1 MVISCHI
8 YILNLPRIIFFHDG
22 VEYGK
27 RCILIFPNSP
37 STVMLLLGLLC
48 YEVTAPTPVV
58 TTLPIAH
65 REAEM
70 AKKLSQL
77 ENER

>member
-1 MVISCHI
+1 M
-8 YILNLPRIIFFHDG
+8 
-22 VEYGK
+22 
-27 RCILIFPNSP
+27 
-37 STVMLLLGLLC
+37 VMLLLGLSC
-48 YEVTAPTPVV
+48 CEVTAPTPVV